1 MVDSFLFQIIWAS
14 AIFPYIILTILC
26 GKALTL
32 DGAMDGLKFLFT
44 PNWEILKTSQCW
56 IDGGTQIFFSY
67 GVGIGALLALGSY
80 NKFHHNCYRDA
91 MLICGINTF
100 TSFFSATVI
109 FSILGFM
116 AKEKGVEIAEVVKQ
130 GPGLAFLVYPEVSY
144 GRYFSIL
151 VTVCMFFSIFHQL

>member
-1 MVDSFLFQIIWAS
+1 MCV
-14 AIFPYIILTILC
+14 
-26 GKALTL
+26 KALTL

-44 PNWEILKTSQCW
+44 PDWERLKSSECW

-91 MLICGINTF
+91 MLICTVNTG

-116 AKEKGVEIAEVVKQ
+116 AKAKGVEIADVVKS
-130 GPGLAFLVYPEVSY
+130 GPGLAFLVYPEVKLTLY
-144 GRYFSIL
+144 LKVVKVVKVVKIVNVVKDIRVIKSIRVKSL
-151 VTVCMFFSIFHQL
+151 QDF